1 MDVPDQRGCR
11 DASIEHALIQVPLES
26 MGQSQSRWRR
36 NQLTPSQL
44 RGKVQDIKAKSLKK
58 LILNGRLA
66 PCYEGQDDDE
76 AGKVRFAYACLAPLQ
91 CMMARCCSQ
100 AFVCVAA

>member
-1 MDVPDQRGCR
+1 M
-11 DASIEHALIQVPLES
+11 SIGPLAS

-58 LILNGRLA
+58 LILSGRLA

-76 AGKVRFAYACLAPLQ
+76 AGKVRLASACLPPSE
-91 CMMARCCSQ
+91 CMNGSLLLTSVHVHRSLKS
-100 AFVCVAA
+100 V

>member
-1 MDVPDQRGCR
+1 
-11 DASIEHALIQVPLES
+11 

-76 AGKVRFAYACLAPLQ
+76 AGKVCFAYACLGPSECTHVSLLL
-91 CMMARCCSQ
+91 RS
-100 AFVCVAA
+100 VRVHRSLKSV

>member
-1 MDVPDQRGCR
+1 
-11 DASIEHALIQVPLES
+11 
-26 MGQSQSRWRR
+26 MGQSPSRWRR

-66 PCYEGQDDDE
+66 PCYEGQDGDE
-76 AGKVRFAYACLAPLQ
+76 AGKVSFARACMAPTV
-91 CMMARCCSQ
+91 CSHRLLLLTNVRVHRSSRS
-100 AFVCVAA
+100 A